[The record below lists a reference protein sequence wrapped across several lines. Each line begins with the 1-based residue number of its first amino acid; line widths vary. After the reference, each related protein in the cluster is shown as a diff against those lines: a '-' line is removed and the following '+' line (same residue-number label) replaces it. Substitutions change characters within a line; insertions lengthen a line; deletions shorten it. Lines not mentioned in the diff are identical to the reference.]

1 MPGEA
6 EGAAVQTQAARPILM
21 RAVSARIIDQSPWGL
36 GDEPDVPHSECR
48 LFEVKADRLMVFTKQ
63 LAACGA
69 AATAGSGA
77 LAVAG
82 EPRPREDLQAPRL
95 PVRADPGFR
104 HT

>member
-1 MPGEA
+1 
-6 EGAAVQTQAARPILM
+6 VIS
-21 RAVSARIIDQSPWGL
+21 VSARIIDQSPWGL
-36 GDEPDVPHSECR
+36 GDKPERANNECR
-48 LFEVKADRLMVFTKQ
+48 LFEVKADRLVVFTKQ

-77 LAVAG
+77 LTVAG

>member
-6 EGAAVQTQAARPILM
+6 EGA
-21 RAVSARIIDQSPWGL
+21 
-36 GDEPDVPHSECR
+36 
-48 LFEVKADRLMVFTKQ
+48 DRLVVFTKQ

-82 EPRPREDLQAPRL
+82 APRPQEDLQAPRL
-95 PVRADPGFR
+95 PMRADPGFR